1 MGVLRGGEKVRR
13 AQGEMVTTWKHS
25 RTWRR
30 RLAVAAIYLALT
42 ALSISFLAPFGI
54 MVSTSL
60 KPEDRIFTE
69 SIEWIP
75 RPIRWQ
81 NYVEALESF
90 PFLLYLRNTLFI
102 CAMVVVGTV
111 LSSALPAYAFARL
124 RWKGRDVLFLIV
136 LMTIMLPVQVTM
148 LPLFVLFRT
157 LGWTGTYLPLV
168 VPPFFGSAFA
178 IFLLRQF
185 FLTIPQELSD
195 AARLDGCSEWRIFW
209 QIIVPLSVPAL
220 ATVALFAFIGAWTDF
235 INPLVYL
242 TDESTYTLAVGLQTF
257 VGRHSSEWNLLMAA
271 ATVVTL
277 PLMVVFFFTQK
288 LFIEGITLT
297 GMKG

>member
-1 MGVLRGGEKVRR
+1 MAPET
-13 AQGEMVTTWKHS
+13 MTTKRQMAPWRHS
-25 RTWRR
+25 RVWRR
-30 RLAVAAIYLALT
+30 RIAVTAVYLILI
-42 ALSISFLAPFGI
+42 ALSISFLAPFAM

-60 KPEDRIFTE
+60 KTEDRIFTE
-69 SIEWIP
+69 TIEWIP
-75 RPIRWQ
+75 NPVRWQ
-81 NYVEALESF
+81 NYAEALQSF
-90 PFLLYLRNTLFI
+90 PFLLYLRNTLFV
-102 CAMVVVGTV
+102 CALVVVGTV
-111 LSSALPAYAFARL
+111 LSSALPAYGFARL
-124 RWKGRDVLFLIV
+124 RWKGRDTLFLIM
-136 LMTIMLPVQVTM
+136 LATIMLPAQVTM
-148 LPLFVLFRT
+148 LPVFVMFRT
-157 LGWTGTYLPLV
+157 IGWTGTYLPLV

-195 AARLDGCSEWRIFW
+195 AARIDGCSEWRIFW

-242 TDESTYTLAVGLQTF
+242 TDETTYTLAVGLQTF

-277 PLMVVFFFTQK
+277 PLMVVFFLTQR

-297 GMKG
+297 GIKG

>member
-1 MGVLRGGEKVRR
+1 MAAGTGAPRSQRTHWKQSKV
-13 AQGEMVTTWKHS
+13 
-25 RTWRR
+25 WRR
-30 RLAVAAIYLALT
+30 RIAVTAVYLILM
-42 ALSISFLAPFGI
+42 ALSLSFLAPFAL

-60 KPEDRIFTE
+60 KTEDRIFTE
-69 SIEWIP
+69 TIEWIP
-75 RPIRWQ
+75 HPVRWQ
-81 NYVEALESF
+81 NYAEALQSF
-90 PFLLYLRNTLFI
+90 PFLLYLRNTLFV
-102 CAMVVVGTV
+102 CALVVVGTV
-111 LSSALPAYAFARL
+111 LSSALPAYGFARL
-124 RWKGRDVLFLIV
+124 RWKGRDLLFLIM
-136 LMTIMLPVQVTM
+136 LATIMLPAQVTM
-148 LPLFVLFRT
+148 LPVFVMFRT
-157 LGWTGTYLPLV
+157 IGWTGTYLPLV

-195 AARLDGCSEWRIFW
+195 AARIDGCSEWRIFW

-242 TDESTYTLAVGLQTF
+242 TDENTYTLAVGLQTF

-277 PLMVVFFFTQK
+277 PLMVVFFFTQR

-297 GMKG
+297 GIKG

>member
-1 MGVLRGGEKVRR
+1 MAVGTLNKGTPL
-13 AQGEMVTTWKHS
+13 TTWRQSKV
-25 RTWRR
+25 WRR
-30 RLAVAAIYLALT
+30 RLAVGVVYLVLI
-42 ALSISFLAPFGI
+42 ALSISFLSPFAL

-69 SIEWIP
+69 TIEWIP
-75 RPIRWQ
+75 RPIRWH
-81 NYVEALESF
+81 NYVEALQSF
-90 PFLLYLRNTLFI
+90 PFLLYLRNTLFV
-102 CAMVVVGTV
+102 CALVVVGTV
-111 LSSALPAYAFARL
+111 LSSALPAYGFARL
-124 RWKGRDVLFLIV
+124 RWKGRDVLFLIM
-136 LMTIMLPVQVTM
+136 LATIMLPAQVTM
-148 LPLFVLFRT
+148 LPVFVLFRT
-157 LGWTGTYLPLV
+157 IGWTGTYLPLV

-195 AARLDGCSEWRIFW
+195 AARIDGCSEWRIFW

-242 TDESTYTLAVGLQTF
+242 TDENTYTLAVGLQTF

-297 GMKG
+297 GIKG

>member
-1 MGVLRGGEKVRR
+1 MS
-13 AQGEMVTTWKHS
+13 AQGQK
-25 RTWRR
+25 
-30 RLAVAAIYLALT
+30 RLAHWKQSKVWRKRIATAAVYVVLI
-42 ALSISFLAPFGI
+42 ALSISFLAPFAL

-60 KPEDRIFTE
+60 KTEDRIFTE
-69 SIEWIP
+69 HIEWIP
-75 RPIRWQ
+75 NPIRWQ
-81 NYVEALESF
+81 NYTEALQSF
-90 PFLLYLRNTLFI
+90 PFLLYLRNTLFV
-102 CAMVVVGTV
+102 CALVVVGTV
-111 LSSALPAYAFARL
+111 ISSALPAYGFARL
-124 RWKGRDVLFLIV
+124 RWKGRDVMFLIM
-136 LMTIMLPVQVTM
+136 LATIMLPAQVTM
-148 LPLFVLFRT
+148 LPVFVMFRT
-157 LGWTGTYLPLV
+157 IGWTGTYLPLV

-195 AARLDGCSEWRIFW
+195 AARIDGCSEWRIFW

-242 TDESTYTLAVGLQTF
+242 TDENTYTLAVGLQTF

-277 PLMVVFFFTQK
+277 PLMVVFFFTQR
-288 LFIEGITLT
+288 LFIGGITLT
-297 GMKG
+297 GIKG

>member
-1 MGVLRGGEKVRR
+1 MAPET
-13 AQGEMVTTWKHS
+13 MTTKRQMAPWRHS
-25 RTWRR
+25 RVWRR
-30 RLAVAAIYLALT
+30 RIAVTAVYLILI
-42 ALSISFLAPFGI
+42 ALSISFLAPFAM

-60 KPEDRIFTE
+60 KTEDRIFTE
-69 SIEWIP
+69 TIEWIP
-75 RPIRWQ
+75 NPVRWQ
-81 NYVEALESF
+81 NYADALQSF
-90 PFLLYLRNTLFI
+90 PFLLYLRNTLFV
-102 CAMVVVGTV
+102 CALVVVGTV
-111 LSSALPAYAFARL
+111 LSSALPAYGFARL
-124 RWKGRDVLFLIV
+124 RWKGRDTLFLIM
-136 LMTIMLPVQVTM
+136 LATIMLPAQVTM
-148 LPLFVLFRT
+148 LPVFVMFRT
-157 LGWTGTYLPLV
+157 IGWTGTYLPLV

-195 AARLDGCSEWRIFW
+195 AARIDGCSEWRIFW

-242 TDESTYTLAVGLQTF
+242 TDETTYTLAVGLQTF

-277 PLMVVFFFTQK
+277 PLMVVFFLTQR

-297 GMKG
+297 GIKG